1 MITLTTIGHKQRRN
15 RNYRRVWPVAPTSG
29 IGTTAPSTLLDV
41 HAGVSGGSTSG
52 TSDPNMLQRLRSSAG
67 ATFDIGMLGNG
78 AVWMQPRNWT
88 GFTNNY
94 SLLLNP
100 NGGNVGIGTTSP
112 AATLD
117 VQGSSQWPLRLRNT
131 GSSAGNYWSI
141 GPDASNNLVIY
152 NQTTL
157 GVYITTGASSWSA
170 NSDYRVKKNFL
181 PISDALEKTLQLR
194 GLTYHYKTDADTDP
208 RRVGVIAQDVQRVL
222 PEAVAERDGIL
233 SVRYTEIIPLLIE
246 AIKEI
251 KHGADLRFASI
262 MKLWAD
268 KDAEIEELKARVDRA
283 EAESSALKARA
294 DRVEADA
301 AQLKAFLC
309 SQSPNAPMCPP

>member
-1 MITLTTIGHKQRRN
+1 MAIL
-15 RNYRRVWPVAPTSG
+15 
-29 IGTTAPSTLLDV
+29 
-41 HAGVSGGSTSG
+41 
-52 TSDPNMLQRLRSSAG
+52 
-67 ATFDIGMLGNG
+67 
-78 AVWMQPRNWT
+78 
-88 GFTNNY
+88 NN
-94 SLLLNP
+94 
-100 NGGNVGIGTTSP
+100 GNVGIGTTSP

-268 KDAEIEELKARVDRA
+268 KDAEIEDLKARVGRA

>member
-1 MITLTTIGHKQRRN
+1 
-15 RNYRRVWPVAPTSG
+15 
-29 IGTTAPSTLLDV
+29 
-41 HAGVSGGSTSG
+41 
-52 TSDPNMLQRLRSSAG
+52 
-67 ATFDIGMLGNG
+67 
-78 AVWMQPRNWT
+78 
-88 GFTNNY
+88 
-94 SLLLNP
+94 
-100 NGGNVGIGTTSP
+100 
-112 AATLD
+112 
-117 VQGSSQWPLRLRNT
+117 
-131 GSSAGNYWSI
+131 
-141 GPDASNNLVIY
+141 
-152 NQTTL
+152 
-157 GVYITTGASSWSA
+157 
-170 NSDYRVKKNFL
+170 
-181 PISDALEKTLQLR
+181 
-194 GLTYHYKTDADTDP
+194 
-208 RRVGVIAQDVQRVL
+208 VQRVL